1 MASGLSPFSRTI
13 GANEGSDVLEQA
25 WTWRVCGGWLVT
37 DVKWWFSVSIV
48 LGRR

>member
-1 MASGLSPFSRTI
+1 MASGLSLFSRTI